1 MTHGNGTEYAVIVPA
16 EEVALYRLILG
27 ERPDSIHFVSNE
39 KLDKPRLWPGRGEDV
54 AQYRGISAFETPEL
68 AFAMARAVNERLRR
82 KGKPPRWT
90 HVAGISVNGHIG
102 HALARTRAEGH
113 FTVWAEAERLAS
125 SVSRV
130 LPIHNG
136 TR

>member
-1 MTHGNGTEYAVIVPA
+1 VTHGNGTEYRVRVPA
-16 EEVALYRLILG
+16 EDFTLYRLILS

-39 KLDKPRLWPGRGEDV
+39 KLEKPRLWPGWGEDV

-68 AFAMARAVNERLRR
+68 AFRMARVVNERLRQ

-90 HVAGISVNGHIG
+90 HVAEITVNGHLG
-102 HALARTRAEGH
+102 HALARTRGEGH
-113 FTVWAEAERLAS
+113 FSVWGEAEGLAS

-130 LPIHNG
+130 LPIPNG